1 MWMHQCLS
9 SRVSLLQTWFKP
21 QHDAWLIRGRFRV
34 FCSLVKLALWLRQRY
49 VKTQQI
55 IESIRCIGNC
65 RLLNYIFSHKNN
77 FWCLRKPTRVT
88 PPSYPQGSL
97 WSWWCLNRVNNRIIC
112 KVLKI
117 CHVGQPFWHCLGR
130 PVLLPLISFLMD
142 IAKNTLW
149 TYAPKG
155 SKADTMYHVV
165 SKLNWH
171 PKDATGLEARQHPL
185 WGKKQQQHAY
195 ILVEGLVC
203 IDQTS
208 HCIFPI

>member
-1 MWMHQCLS
+1 MAPAEICQDPTDN
-9 SRVSLLQTWFKP
+9 R
-21 QHDAWLIRGRFRV
+21 I
-34 FCSLVKLALWLRQRY
+34 
-49 VKTQQI
+49 
-55 IESIRCIGNC
+55 IRCIGNC

-88 PPSYPQGSL
+88 PPSYPQGSP

-149 TYAPKG
+149 TCAPKG

-185 WGKKQQQHAY
+185 REKKKPTTCLHSSRGF
-195 ILVEGLVC
+195 GLHWSDFTLYFSN
-203 IDQTS
+203 ITFNGQD
-208 HCIFPI
+208 